1 MGLLDFQN
9 VLHISS
15 VGLLI
20 SSLKYGISICLMR
33 KQYLCLMMR
42 VKERA
47 PTLDHLKQGVK
58 RGENIASM
66 GDTGT
71 GMDGGDTERMVIS
84 RGIHRRKSDSRGSRE
99 ERRRDRERT
108 D

>member
-1 MGLLDFQN
+1 
-9 VLHISS
+9 
-15 VGLLI
+15 
-20 SSLKYGISICLMR
+20 
-33 KQYLCLMMR
+33 MR

-84 RGIHRRKSDSRGSRE
+84 RGIGIGERVIVEAPERQDGEIESVLIGLQEGE
-99 ERRRDRERT
+99 EVILDLKQGIFDT
-108 D
+108 G